1 MMAAV
6 MAQDQSELSCVL
18 IPLNAGNLLLPNV
31 CIAEI
36 LLWRRIK
43 SVEDAP
49 DWCLGLLGW
58 RGQSIPVVRF
68 ERLNNARAEER
79 KTGRCMI
86 VMNRARLSDGLAF
99 YALAAQGL
107 PRMVQ
112 LTDDDLS
119 NEPCKLGP
127 GEVVAVK
134 LGTESAIIPNLE
146 FIERNVQK
154 LDL

>member
-1 MMAAV
+1 MAAV
-6 MAQDQSELSCVL
+6 IAQDQSELSCVL

-36 LLWRRIK
+36 LMWRRIK
-43 SVEDAP
+43 SSEAMP

-58 RGQSIPVVRF
+58 RGQSIPVIRF
-68 ERLNNARAEER
+68 ERLNDPRAEDR

-86 VMNRARLSDGLAF
+86 VMNRARSTDGLPF
-99 YALAAQGL
+99 YGIAAQGL

-119 NEPCKLGP
+119 NEPCKLRP
-127 GEVVAVK
+127 AEVAAVR

-146 FIERNVQK
+146 FIESNARK
-154 LDL
+154 LEL

>member
-1 MMAAV
+1 MVAAV
-6 MAQDQSELSCVL
+6 MTQEQSELSCVL
-18 IPLNAGNLLLPNV
+18 IPLKAGNLLLPNV

-36 LLWRRIK
+36 LMWRRIK
-43 SVEDAP
+43 NLQDSP

-68 ERLNNARAEER
+68 ERLNNARVEER
-79 KTGRCMI
+79 KTGRCMV
-86 VMNRARLSDGLAF
+86 VMNRARSSDGLGF
-99 YALAAQGL
+99 YALAAEGL

-112 LTDDDLS
+112 LTNDDLS

-146 FIERNVQK
+146 FIESNVRK

>member
-1 MMAAV
+1 MAAV
-6 MAQDQSELSCVL
+6 MTQEQSELSCVL

-31 CIAEI
+31 CVAEI

-43 SVEDAP
+43 NLKDAP

-68 ERLNNARAEER
+68 ERLNKSTNEER
-79 KTGRCMI
+79 KTGRCMV
-86 VMNRARLSDGLAF
+86 VMNRARSSDGLAF
-99 YALAAQGL
+99 YALAAKGL

-112 LTDDDLS
+112 LTDADLS
-119 NEPCKLGP
+119 NEPRKLGP
-127 GEVVAVK
+127 AEVAVVK
-134 LGTESAIIPNLE
+134 LGMETATIPNLE
-146 FIERNVQK
+146 FVESSIRQ

>member
-1 MMAAV
+1 MAAV
-6 MAQDQSELSCVL
+6 MTQEQSELSCVL

-31 CIAEI
+31 CVAEI

-43 SVEDAP
+43 SLAGAP

-68 ERLNNARAEER
+68 ESLNNSRSEER

-86 VMNRARLSDGLAF
+86 VMNRSRSSDGLAF
-99 YALAAQGL
+99 YALAAHGL

-112 LTDDDLS
+112 LADDDLS
-119 NEPCKLGP
+119 NEPSKLGP
-127 GEVVAVK
+127 GEIVVVK
-134 LGTESAIIPNLE
+134 LGTESAIIPNLD
-146 FIERNVQK
+146 FIESNVRK
-154 LDL
+154 LEL